1 MISCQYD
8 ERYLLH
14 HSIYCYRSLG
24 FKIFQKEDNILLF
37 LRFHNSYF
45 LCTLLLKSLGIQKT
59 SRGNSE
65 AWKFWCSARKNLN
78 PIYDLSVPTWVD
90 TVLEFL
96 VLQTRLFNET
106 VYVPEQKNVLVPVRE
121 QEEKSR
127 DTHLCSRTVSQLTW
141 RSPGSIS
148 LVKWIPASSS
158 YLLLLGISNLILHI
172 PLIRSFG

>member
-14 HSIYCYRSLG
+14 HSIYCYRSHG

-59 SRGNSE
+59 SHGISE

-96 VLQTRLFNET
+96 VLQTRLFNGT
-106 VYVPEQKNVLVPVRE
+106 VYVQGMWGIMGHPGT
-121 QEEKSR
+121 EK
-127 DTHLCSRTVSQLTW
+127 CSSPCTRTGGKIQGHTPLFQD
-141 RSPGSIS
+141 
-148 LVKWIPASSS
+148 
-158 YLLLLGISNLILHI
+158 GISVDLTFSRVKMNTCWL
-172 PLIRSFG
+172 